1 MPSKAYVY
9 GIPTQTK
16 AFLSQA
22 RCVEKIPFQRMFC
35 FMKAKKVYFYVK
47 WLILF
52 SNVPAEVYAKLVA
65 FSISVIMT
73 FCVLI
78 IGY

>member
-1 MPSKAYVY
+1 MPKAYVY
-9 GIPTQTK
+9 GIPTQTT

-22 RCVEKIPFQRMFC
+22 RYIEKIPFQRMFC
-35 FMKAKKVYFYVK
+35 FMKAKKGYFYVK
-47 WLILF
+47 RLILF
-52 SNVPAEVYAKLVA
+52 SNVPAGDFAKLVA

-73 FCVLI
+73 FCVVI

>member
-1 MPSKAYVY
+1 
-9 GIPTQTK
+9 
-16 AFLSQA
+16 
-22 RCVEKIPFQRMFC
+22 MFC

-47 WLILF
+47 RLLLF
-52 SNVPAEVYAKLVA
+52 SNVPAGDYAKLVA

>member
-1 MPSKAYVY
+1 MRRENSISENVLLYE
-9 GIPTQTK
+9 
-16 AFLSQA
+16 SQ
-22 RCVEKIPFQRMFC
+22 KN
-35 FMKAKKVYFYVK
+35 VK